1 MMRRLVVAI
10 ALLGALAALL
20 AGCSAKGTLKPNTPP
35 ETTIFVQGPVDTV
48 NHNVHLYWFG
58 TDPDGEITGYEIRFL
73 NPSAPADTC
82 WTFVPP
88 DSTDRVFSVYTPAGF
103 AAPVFEVRAID
114 NSGEAPPVR
123 SSACELASADTVPH
137 PGTRDPSPARED
149 FKFRNLPPT
158 LSLLNRFRLA
168 DTTFASATVQ
178 WSSSDPDGDGTKLRF
193 RIWLDGN
200 ESIPDVVAGN
210 SFTVPTAR
218 FLQGGLLLSGYRQL
232 FIQAVDDGGML
243 SRVDSIR
250 WYVRAPATGGHY
262 PHLGRLLIVDDV
274 PRAFSQNFSTDT
286 IYYNTAARN
295 LAPGE
300 YSILQMDFTQPFR
313 SAKDIEQTF
322 NLFDAVVWYI
332 GGSSDFRTYETTLAS
347 YQAGLAAY
355 LDAGGKVYMDGQD
368 LVDGPHARGP
378 LGNAFVTDHLGSDFL
393 FQYYSTVVQDSTV
406 GWSNTNPSYFV
417 SRWGDSLRV
426 QQLTTASGFSLGGFR
441 AFGVR
446 DDQYTLVSTAMPPL
460 GSLLPVGILPLP
472 VPVAVTVP
480 QPNDGLFMVVTFP
493 LRAASTPP
501 PTNPRYFTV
510 HRFMARVFH
519 ELGLAP

>member
-1 MMRRLVVAI
+1 MRRLIVAI

-20 AGCSAKGTLKPNTPP
+20 TGCSAKGKLRPNLPP
-35 ETTIFVQGPVDTV
+35 VASIFVQGPVDTV
-48 NHNVHLYWFG
+48 NHNVHLFWFG
-58 TDPDGEITGYEIRFL
+58 SDPDGFVTGFDIRFL
-73 NPSAPADTC
+73 NPSAPADTQ
-82 WTFVPP
+82 WVFTTQT
-88 DSTDRVFSVYTPAGF
+88 DSVFSVYTPAGF

-114 NSGEAPPVR
+114 NEGLK
-123 SSACELASADTVPH
+123 SAV
-137 PGTRDPSPARED
+137 ARED
-149 FKFRNLPPT
+149 FNFRNLPPT
-158 LSLLNRFRLA
+158 LTLQNRLRLT
-168 DTTFASATVQ
+168 DTTFASATIQ
-178 WSSSDPDGDGTKLRF
+178 WVVSDPDGNPTKLRVHL
-193 RIWLDGN
+193 WLDGN
-200 ESIPDVVAGN
+200 ESIPDVVAGT
-210 SFTVPTAR
+210 SFTIPTAR
-218 FLQGGLLLSGYRQL
+218 FLQGGQLLSGYRQL

-243 SRVDSIR
+243 SPVDSVR

-332 GGSSDFRTYETTLAS
+332 GGPVDFRTYETTLAS

-355 LDAGGKVYMDGQD
+355 LEAGGNVYLDGQA
-368 LVDGPHARGP
+368 LINGPYARGP
-378 LGNAFVTDHLGSDFL
+378 LSADFVSNYLGSDFL
-393 FQYYSTVVQDSTV
+393 FQYFSPTVQDSTV
-406 GWSNTNPSYFV
+406 GWSNANPSYFV

-426 QQLTTASGFSLGGFR
+426 QQLTVAAGFSLGGFR

-446 DDQYTLVSTAMPPL
+446 DDQFTLISAPPAPL
-460 GSLLPVGILPLP
+460 TSLLPPGILPLP

-480 QPNDGLFMVVTFP
+480 QPSGGRFLLVSFP
-493 LRAASTPP
+493 LRGASTPP
-501 PTNPRYFTV
+501 PANPHYFTV
-510 HRFMARVFH
+510 HRFMAQVFKQ
-519 ELGLAP
+519 LGLAP